1 VSRTVGDALV
11 VPTTAVRQS
20 SDNGRPFVY
29 RLSGR
34 TLDVAT
40 VQLGIVDERNG
51 QAEVIQGLS
60 EGDRVVVG
68 NVGTLGRGMQV
79 IVAGQERS
87 PGNGSRQP

>member
-1 VSRTVGDALV
+1 M
-11 VPTTAVRQS
+11 RQS
-20 SDNGRPFVY
+20 ADNGRPFVY
-29 RLSGR
+29 RLAGR

-51 QAEVIQGLS
+51 RAEVLQGLA

-79 IVAGQERS
+79 IVAGEERQ
-87 PGNGSRQP
+87 GTNGTTRPTP